1 VPLIVLIVV
10 LDLLVLAPMSAWLA
24 LQRGRSPSGWFI
36 LGAIIGPIA
45 FLAVGL
51 APTAWETRERAER
64 TRPCDRCL
72 TLVPGPATRCF
83 ACGSTLTPV
92 EAAAPAPAAA
102 PRREPAPTATPT
114 AAPSPTLRAVTGP
127 ERVLPAEEVA
137 VTPFRTPE
145 SARPDHSVTVPFR
158 ALTQPAVPA
167 ATSAA
172 PVPPP
177 RPTPPRRGARGRQ
190 NLADVQPVATG
201 ALIGGDLSLGI
212 GELGERFVVGARS
225 DTVVVYGPIGAATE
239 KAVLQA
245 PRDSVEVTRLPDG
258 FVLTSEPEP
267 GRRVRVAFRNPV
279 SAEVDRVMATLDRD
293 NLPIAHVVPEA
304 PAPKPTQTRSQRAE
318 RTKRTPSR
326 GSRRAGTPR

>member
-1 VPLIVLIVV
+1 MPLIVLVVV

-72 TLVPGPATRCF
+72 TLVPGPASRCF
-83 ACGSTLTPV
+83 ACGATLTPV
-92 EAAAPAPAAA
+92 EAAAPVPAAA
-102 PRREPAPTATPT
+102 PRTEPAPTAAAT
-114 AAPSPTLRAVTGP
+114 AESSPSLRAVAGP
-127 ERVLPAEEVA
+127 ERRRPPEEVA
-137 VTPFRTPE
+137 VTPFRAPE
-145 SARPDHSVTVPFR
+145 SARPDQPVTVPFR
-158 ALTQPAVPA
+158 ALTQPAAPA
-167 ATSAA
+167 AASAA
-172 PVPPP
+172 PIPPP
-177 RPTPPRRGARGRQ
+177 RPSPSRRGGRGRSS
-190 NLADVQPVATG
+190 LADVEPVATG

-225 DTVVVYGPIGAATE
+225 DTVVIYGPIGAASE

-293 NLPIAHVVPEA
+293 NRPIAHVVPEP
-304 PAPKPTQTRSQRAE
+304 PAPEPAPTRSQRGE
-318 RTKRTPSR
+318 RTKRAPSR
-326 GSRRAGTPR
+326 SSRRTRTPR

>member
-72 TLVPGPATRCF
+72 TLVPGPANRCF
-83 ACGSTLTPV
+83 ACGATLTPV

-102 PRREPAPTATPT
+102 PRVEPAQAVPT
-114 AAPSPTLRAVTGP
+114 AAPSPSLRTVAGP
-127 ERVLPAEEVA
+127 ERPRPAEEVA

-145 SARPDHSVTVPFR
+145 SARPDQPVPLPFR
-158 ALTQPAVPA
+158 ALTQPAAPPA
-167 ATSAA
+167 ASAA
-172 PVPPP
+172 PIPPP
-177 RPTPPRRGARGRQ
+177 RPTPARRGGRGRQ
-190 NLADVQPVATG
+190 SLADVQPVATG

-293 NLPIAHVVPEA
+293 NLPIAHVVPEP
-304 PAPKPTQTRSQRAE
+304 PASKPTQTRAQRAE